1 LPEASRSTA
10 CRGTVD
16 IADVEPKRTTAVEG
30 CPRSSEQLQSRS
42 DVISARFYRSE
53 CGHYYANYINT
64 AAVNAGVARHQK
76 EHLIVN
82 LRPTSSGLK
91 PDSLLAVSDV
101 VVYGG

>member
-1 LPEASRSTA
+1 
-10 CRGTVD
+10 
-16 IADVEPKRTTAVEG
+16 
-30 CPRSSEQLQSRS
+30 
-42 DVISARFYRSE
+42 
-53 CGHYYANYINT
+53 
-64 AAVNAGVARHQK
+64 VNAGVARHQK